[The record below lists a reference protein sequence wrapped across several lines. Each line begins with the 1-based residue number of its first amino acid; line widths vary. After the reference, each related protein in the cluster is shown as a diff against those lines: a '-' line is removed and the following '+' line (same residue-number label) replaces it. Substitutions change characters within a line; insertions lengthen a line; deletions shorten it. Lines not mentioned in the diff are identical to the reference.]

1 MSKPFRFLS
10 PAAVGA
16 ICLFCLTV
24 ASINAQTRFTPGARP
39 GEDTAP
45 KVPGFGHVEGT
56 TPIPGFGLDAET
68 RVALLPEDLARADE
82 RLQREDANR
91 DGYIDRNEARR
102 GRWSDDPFVYD
113 SNRDNRLN
121 RTELA
126 HRYAQ
131 RRIQE
136 TASRGGRTP
145 PPASPSSGSRN
156 QPNEEQRREQERR
169 AAEEAARRSGG
180 PQATRESWHLADVLM
195 SRHDPDRNGYLDAS
209 ERRSMGLD
217 SLAADTNRDFRV
229 SRQELAVWLAQQQSE
244 QNRLVP
250 RELPAWFVE
259 LDRDGDGQVSMK
271 EFADEWTDEK
281 LAEFVGYDT
290 NNDGFIEP
298 HEAQRAAERS
308 QGQYANHRLQ
318 VIPSKGIIRS
328 EIDVEDAAQISDV
341 DVVLSI
347 THTYTGHLKAFLIG
361 PEGQRVE
368 LFAGVG
374 ANDDH
379 FDNTILDEEAP
390 SSIRRG
396 RPPFVGRYHTSDR
409 SQDRPG
415 LRQFYQRGMY
425 GKWTLLIEA
434 NSDRPGALHSWALV
448 FTKIEGGDPPPMDKE
463 FD

>member
-1 MSKPFRFLS
+1 MSKSFRFLNGRV
-10 PAAVGA
+10 AAA
-16 ICLFCLTV
+16 ICLVWMFSV
-24 ASINAQTRFTPGARP
+24 PVRAQIRYAPGQRPASN
-39 GEDTAP
+39 DAP

-68 RVALLPEDLARADE
+68 RVSLLPEDFARADE
-82 RLQREDANR
+82 RLQREDGNR
-91 DGYIDRNEARR
+91 DGHIDRDEARR

-113 SNRDNRLN
+113 YNRDNRLN

-131 RRIQE
+131 RRIRE
-136 TASRGGRTP
+136 TASRGGGP
-145 PPASPSSGSRN
+145 SPPAASRN
-156 QPNEEQRREQERR
+156 QPSEEQRREQERR
-169 AAEEAARRSGG
+169 AAEEAARRSGV
-180 PQATRESWHLADVLM
+180 PQGTRESWHLADGLM
-195 SRHDPDRNGYLDAS
+195 SRHDRDRNGYLDAA

-229 SRQELAVWLAQQQSE
+229 SRQELAVWLAQQQTE
-244 QNRLVP
+244 QNRIAP
-250 RELPAWFVE
+250 AELPTWFVE

-271 EFADEWTDEK
+271 EFSDEWTEEK
-281 LAEFVGYDT
+281 LAEFIGFDS
-290 NNDGFIEP
+290 NNDGFIER

-308 QGQYANHRLQ
+308 QGQFANHRLQ

-328 EIDVEDAAQISDV
+328 EIDVEDTAQISDV
-341 DVVLSI
+341 DLVLSI
-347 THTYTGHLKAFLIG
+347 THTYTGHLKAYLIG

-390 SSIRRG
+390 ASIGRG
-396 RPPFVGRYHTSDR
+396 RPPFAGRFHTADR
-409 SQDRPG
+409 SRDRPG
-415 LRQFYQRGMY
+415 LRQFYERGMY

-448 FTKIEGGDPPPMDKE
+448 FTKIEGNEPPPMADE